1 MKTKIGTWRSTGV
14 SVVLRLCIFGR
25 FLVWRHGADLLA
37 GGRADKLRWWWW
49 YQVKRV
55 KSTVGGVVQAG
66 TVVMRERW
74 EVGGGGGAAARSM

>member
-14 SVVLRLCIFGR
+14 SVVLHLCVFGR
-25 FLVWRHGADLLA
+25 FLVWRHGAGSLA
-37 GGRADKLRWWWW
+37 GGRADKVRWRW

-74 EVGGGGGAAARSM
+74 EVGGGGGAAARST